1 MTSVGRRD
9 PKGREEGSTVVEFA
23 LAAPVLL
30 AIIFGVIEVGRLG
43 LTASNVKEATIAG
56 ARLYRLYPVPSDAT
70 VQNAILARFEKTKS
84 DTASTPV
91 IETSDE
97 IVNEQTIRKKRITF
111 QVVHKVSVPLG
122 GEITFPLNYTTTM
135 STNL

>member
-1 MTSVGRRD
+1 MTLVRRRD
-9 PKGREEGSTVVEFA
+9 IKGWEEGSTVVEFA

-56 ARLYRLYPVPSDAT
+56 ARLYRLYPVPSDST
-70 VQNAILARFEKTKS
+70 VQNAILARFERSKS
-84 DTASTPV
+84 DTVNTPV
-91 IETSDE
+91 IETMDE
-97 IVNEQTIRKKRITF
+97 IINEQRISKKRITF
-111 QVVHKVSVPLG
+111 EVIHKVSVPLG

-135 STNL
+135 STNP